1 MVVLVVTWVAEPGQE
16 AETAR
21 LLSTLATESRRE
33 AGCILFV
40 AHQHETEPAR
50 FLVYEQYVDAEA
62 LASHRTTPH
71 FLRLVQHDLPA
82 IATRVEGHLYAPL
95 PS

>member
-1 MVVLVVTWVAEPGQE
+1 MVVVVVTWQANAGQE

-21 LLSTLATESRRE
+21 LLAALSAESRRE

-71 FLRLVQHDLPA
+71 FLKLVKQDLPVV
-82 IATRVEGHLYAPL
+82 ATRVEGHLYNPL
-95 PS
+95 PF